1 MAQKGFILPTNRSY
15 EDTFKFLVWQQFP
28 ALLETALRYN
38 IHLPSVGKYRHVNE
52 GVKPFKRAL
61 LENLGREYTLSGI
74 GSLVDYDRY
83 GHQIKRP
90 TPFLDGTGC
99 MGNSLCLEPTC
110 FGFTE
115 GLIESNNMLNNI
127 CWSLSMPCL
136 KDIFYSDMQFETKMR
151 KYFQTFFSQPA
162 GVLEAYQRTR
172 LLKESIKII
181 CTDKNIR
188 YTGSVIGGAGGISLP
203 FYINPANALEF
214 PDLDLVPAEVGGAN
228 LMAFANYLAPRLFS
242 GAFNGGMQSVRMYG
256 LAQDYSTAK
265 EQTAS
270 VQDSYMT
277 QELIRALAMRGAN
290 TGVDKIDAMMGTFVH
305 DGLFP
310 TFKEATDGTIELIV
324 ADILEPSTIYGYV
337 QADNPEHSLAPYR
350 ALLLVPE
357 NWRFDLV
364 EPPRDDFSD
373 IGLGEG
379 LNFRSNTPGVF
390 PLMSSSMFTNFGIGD
405 DGVVIV
411 GQGVNPSDGMVG
423 ATARGL
429 VQRSQALSEAVR
441 TEVVQTYSQF
451 TCAAPVEGQYNNVG
465 RPAVPQSRADGFAL
479 KSTMY
484 IGSDVTGIARPVLL
498 LFKTDTPR
506 SAKPVVV
513 CNEVEVAVD
522 QAAGGQLVG
531 CCPGDQTYAILTFS
545 TDQTD
550 AFEVDDLAVYR
561 TGPLGATYLVKVT
574 AVSGKVVS
582 IASVDSAGEDA
593 YTLLPCCAGSPDD
606 YGVRGE
612 LLKTTGATAT
622 TSEIMKAK
630 FDEDTETLL
639 VEFYVPLDN
648 KADGAD
654 ATITLENGDVI
665 LVQLAAA
672 SAEGVFAELELRDGE
687 TCDLST
693 LDCGCLVN
701 AVFAYV

>member
-38 IHLPSVGKYRHVNE
+38 IHLPAIGIYRHVNE
-52 GVKPFKRAL
+52 GVKPFKQAL

-74 GSLVDYDRY
+74 GSLIDYDRY
-83 GHQIKRP
+83 GHQIRRP
-90 TPFLDGTGC
+90 TPYYDGSAC

-115 GLIESNNMLNNI
+115 GLIESNNMLNNM

-151 KYFQTFFSQPA
+151 KYFQAFFRQPA

-172 LLKESIKII
+172 LLKESIKIV

-188 YTGSVIGGAGGISLP
+188 YTGTVIGGEGGISLP
-203 FYINPANALEF
+203 FYINPVDALAF
-214 PDLDLVPAEVGGAN
+214 PDLDTVPADVGGVN

-242 GAFNGGMQSVRMYG
+242 GAFSGGMQDIKMYG
-256 LAQDYSTAK
+256 LQQDYVTAK

-277 QELIRALAMRGAN
+277 QELIRALALRGAN
-290 TGVDKIDAMMGTFVH
+290 TGTDRIDSLLGTFIH

-310 TFKEATDGTIELIV
+310 TFKEATDGTVEMVV
-324 ADILEPSTIYGYV
+324 ADVLEPATIYGYV

-350 ALLLVPE
+350 ALLLVPS

-390 PLMSSSMFTNFGIGD
+390 PLMSSSMFTNFQIGD
-405 DGVVIV
+405 DGIVVV
-411 GQGVNPSDGMVG
+411 GQGMNQANGMIG
-423 ATARGL
+423 SIARGL
-429 VQRSQALSEAVR
+429 SPRSQALAEAVR
-441 TEVVQTYSQF
+441 TEVIQTYSEF
-451 TCAAPVEGQYNNVG
+451 TCATAPIEGQYKNVG

-484 IGSDVTGIARPVLL
+484 IGSDVSGTARPVLL

-506 SAKPVVV
+506 SAKPIVV
-513 CNEVEVAVD
+513 CQEEEVVIN
-522 QAAGGQLVG
+522 QTAGSQLVG
-531 CCPGDQTYAILTFS
+531 CCPGNQTYAILTFT

-622 TSEIMKAK
+622 SSEIMKAQW
-630 FDEDTETLL
+630 DVDTDTLL
-639 VEFYVPLDN
+639 LEFYKPLNNQVDTT
-648 KADGAD
+648 A

-665 LVQLAAA
+665 NVVLASAT
-672 SAEGVFAELELRDGE
+672 AEGVFAEVEAAVDE

-701 AVFAYV
+701 AVFSY